1 MNVYRIATSAG
12 YRFIRAA
19 SAAHARVRLYK
30 SQALKAHAVDCLG
43 AYACIGNA
51 SAYDSAV
58 ATLDA
63 ADSTRSMRAAHK
75 SGRTIESQRYMRERQ
90 RESIS
95 AKAQAL
101 LKALNLN

>member
-19 SAAHARVRLYK
+19 SATHARVRLYK
-30 SQALKAHAVDCLG
+30 SQALKAHAVDSLG
-43 AYACIGNA
+43 NYANIGNA

-63 ADSTRSMRAAHK
+63 AHNARSMRAAQK
-75 SGRTIESQRYMRERQ
+75 GGRQDTFYRIGERK
-90 RESIS
+90 RDAIN
-95 AKAQAL
+95 ARAAAL
-101 LKALNLN
+101 IKALGLA